1 MYLIVNVNGRCDG
14 RFRGHCYYIYLH
26 LNLFK
31 NLFYPPSSDLIY
43 SRQNA
48 RIIRRRRRTRTAIA
62 PLEVCVASCPL
73 SLCNT
78 RLTRYFLLCIC
89 ICVCMCAPPPL
100 LHSLASAHTSVHLHS
115 HHSRGAQ
122 DDESDVQPQQVH
134 ITCTMYLYYGISC
147 TYRLN
152 RDYFLYFYNFFIL
165 YYIIYVF

>member
-89 ICVCMCAPPPL
+89 ICVCMCAPPP
-100 LHSLASAHTSVHLHS
+100 SSTASPQRILQSISTATTAEGRKTTKATCS
-115 HHSRGAQ
+115 HSRCILH
-122 DDESDVQPQQVH
+122 VLC
-134 ITCTMYLYYGISC
+134 TCTMA
-147 TYRLN
+147 YRVLT
-152 RDYFLYFYNFFIL
+152 DLIVTIFCIFIIFL
-165 YYIIYVF
+165 YYII